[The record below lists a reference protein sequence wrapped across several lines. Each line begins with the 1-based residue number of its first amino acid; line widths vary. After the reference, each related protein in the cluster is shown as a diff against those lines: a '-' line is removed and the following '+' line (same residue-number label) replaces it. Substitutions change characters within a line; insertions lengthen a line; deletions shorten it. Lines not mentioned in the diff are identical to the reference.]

1 MLIKLSKVINS
12 LYKLLN
18 DATFRFNIMSNIGI
32 YNFMSDEKYLK
43 KKFKIFMGKK
53 LDLEK
58 VNTFNEKIQ
67 WLKIND
73 RNDLYTIMADKYLSK
88 EYIASIIGKEY
99 VVPLLGV
106 WDKAEE
112 IEFDKLPKQFVLKT
126 NHDCGGLVICKN
138 KDDFNKKKAIK
149 ELNNHLSKNY
159 YLSGREWPYKNIKRK
174 IFAEKY
180 LEDNLTKEL
189 RDYKFFCFNGKVKCF
204 KIDFDRFIKH
214 RANYY
219 NSIGEI
225 IPCGEVICPPD
236 FKRNIKMPVNLE
248 LMIKLAEK
256 LSKNI
261 SFLRVDFYEVDE
273 KVYFGELTFFPASG
287 FGKFIDEKWD
297 YVFGEWLKLK
307 E

>member
-1 MLIKLSKVINS
+1 MKLSKVIKS

-53 LDLEK
+53 LNFNELH
-58 VNTFNEKIQ
+58 TFNEKIQ
-67 WLKIND
+67 WLKLNE
-73 RNDLYTIMADKYLSK
+73 RNDLYTIMSDKYLSK

-112 IEFDKLPKQFVLKT
+112 IDFDKLPKQFVLKT
-126 NHDCGGLVICKN
+126 NHDCGGLVICKD
-138 KDDFNKKKAIK
+138 KDNFNKKKAIK
-149 ELNNHLSKNY
+149 ELNNHLSKDY

-174 IFAEKY
+174 VFAEKY

-204 KIDFDRFIKH
+204 KIDFDRFKYH

-219 NSIGEI
+219 DPLGKI
-225 IPCGEVICPPD
+225 ISCGEVICPPD
-236 FKRNIKMPVNLE
+236 FKKNIEMPINLD
-248 LMIKLAEK
+248 LMIKLSEK
-256 LSKNI
+256 LSANTL
-261 SFLRVDFYEVDE
+261 FLRVDFYEVDG
-273 KVYFGELTFFPASG
+273 KIYFGELTFFPASG

-297 YVFGEWLKLK
+297 YIFGEWLKL